1 MLSFTHFL
9 KEAALRVDTTQ
20 NASITEL
27 FPALAFNNNYKP
39 TDINKF
45 ADWLR
50 ALKLSSPKAKT
61 AFVTTS
67 NVEAGAKVI
76 ETTSSMQAKF
86 FKDKMNNGFS
96 FFDAIQSTPIKNNK
110 ALKKSLMLLSMSHQ
124 YGRASLKLLK
134 EYNINLKEL
143 ITNKQEKIAAEAPI
157 KMLFPLT
164 FFILPVIFILLC
176 SGAVLDFIKI
186 LE

>member
-1 MLSFTHFL
+1 MIIFL
-9 KEAALRVDTTQ
+9 
-20 NASITEL
+20 ITLVINLIIFYLFVMRFSHSRFEL
-27 FPALAFNNNYKP
+27 KKLKKGGAE
-39 TDINKF
+39 TDIIDFIEYVCLYLETGHNIIQSFQLAIESLSPSLTKNK
-45 ADWLR
+45 
-50 ALKLSSPKAKT
+50 
-61 AFVTTS
+61 
-67 NVEAGAKVI
+67 VEAI
-76 ETTSSMQAKF
+76 
-86 FKDKMNNGFS
+86 KDKMNNGFS
-96 FFDAIQSTPIKNNK
+96 FFDAIQSTPIKNKK